1 MILNQKIVFLMRK
14 AKKNWQAFRLII
26 VIIRIKMMKTPKLS
40 PLAEELKEENIK
52 DQHSTRV
59 EMQKKKM
66 KRLLLKI
73 KTKLNLIN
81 SKRNSS
87 NNT

>member
-1 MILNQKIVFLMRK
+1 MRK

-52 DQHSTRV
+52 D
-59 EMQKKKM
+59 
-66 KRLLLKI
+66 
-73 KTKLNLIN
+73 
-81 SKRNSS
+81 
-87 NNT
+87 